1 MVEGER
7 TGALASITS
16 LSMFGNQPVN
26 NITGKSVSVLPAG
39 AASQIPIYVK
49 YKDHAFFKNLSDP
62 VAAPV
67 IRETIGWV
75 KEENEELFL
84 IEFDRS
90 VPRRGKNVN
99 GIIILKNCI
108 IEAYPL
114 PLQKKSEYHLNLTK
128 TTSRLEL
135 AFRPSERKTH
145 GAKFSRKN
153 QTC

>member
-1 MVEGER
+1 MGGEWLSLHR
-7 TGALASITS
+7 NLLQTIFGTKAGSKSCKLPSKEDTGTNPL
-16 LSMFGNQPVN
+16 N
-26 NITGKSVSVLPAG
+26 
-39 AASQIPIYVK
+39 PIYVK
-49 YKDHAFFKNLSDP
+49 YKDHVFFKNISEP

-67 IRETIGWV
+67 IRETVGWV

-84 IEFDRS
+84 IETDRA
-90 VPRRGKNVN
+90 VPRIGKKVN

-114 PLQKKSEYHLNLTK
+114 PLQNNSEYHLNLKK

-145 GAKFSRKN
+145 GAKDSRRKS

>member
-1 MVEGER
+1 MAQGER
-7 TGALASITS
+7 TGGLANFPSI
-16 LSMFGNQPVN
+16 SMFGDKPGN
-26 NITGKSVSVLPAG
+26 NITGKSVAVLPAG
-39 AASQIPIYVK
+39 TVSQIPIYVK

-62 VAAPV
+62 VLAPV

-75 KEENEELFL
+75 KEENDELFL
-84 IEFDRS
+84 IETDRT

-99 GIIILKNCI
+99 GIIILKNCV
-108 IEAYPL
+108 IETYPL
-114 PLQKKSEYHLNLTK
+114 PLQKKSEYHLNLAK